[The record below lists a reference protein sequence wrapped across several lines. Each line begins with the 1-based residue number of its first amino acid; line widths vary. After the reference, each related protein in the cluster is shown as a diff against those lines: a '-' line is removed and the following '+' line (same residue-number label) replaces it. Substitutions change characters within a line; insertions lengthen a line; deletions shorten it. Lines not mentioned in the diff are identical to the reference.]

1 MDNGHGTRPDGTP
14 AARAP
19 WAGRR
24 PEGES
29 PPHMPPDPAGPGGG
43 PSPGGSDAGDP
54 RPGDGA
60 AGGGDPGGPPPWGPE
75 EEISFDERLR
85 RAEEDLRREREAAAE
100 GYGASTPPPGAGPP
114 PPPGGGM
121 DFAALFVLLD
131 SLRRAVPGELQG
143 RVTALIREALLTL
156 RSLIDW
162 YIDRLDRPE
171 PEHTVEDIPID

>member
-1 MDNGHGTRPDGTP
+1 MMDNGHGTPPDGTP

-19 WAGRR
+19 RSGRR
-24 PEGES
+24 PEGQS
-29 PPHMPPDPAGPGGG
+29 PPYEPPRAAGPT
-43 PSPGGSDAGDP
+43 P
-54 RPGDGA
+54 
-60 AGGGDPGGPPPWGPE
+60 GGGDPGGPSPWDTE

-85 RAEEDLRREREAAAE
+85 RAEEDLLREREAAAE
-100 GYGASTPPPGAGPP
+100 GYGDTAPPPGDGPP
-114 PPPGGGM
+114 PRPGGGL

-143 RVTALIREALLTL
+143 RVTGLIREALLTL

-171 PEHTVEDIPID
+171 PEQRVEDIPID